1 MQLLVRFLEQ
11 EKVAGLHF
19 AFRGFGGGVSYS
31 GLLWFHI
38 MILTASNG
46 FAINILYHDVR
57 VLFWNG
63 KRFAWFG
70 FFFFR
75 PAGRSLYKE
84 P

>member
-1 MQLLVRFLEQ
+1 
-11 EKVAGLHF
+11 
-19 AFRGFGGGVSYS
+19 
-31 GLLWFHI
+31 

-57 VLFWNG
+57 VLFWKG